1 MPILEGAWD
10 CSQCK
15 AVAIPGGLTNCPHC
29 GDPRNTLIDPEET
42 PYLPTNARVVT
53 DSDEL
58 AVANAGPEWNCG
70 GCGQANRGDA
80 TVCSNCNQPKSAD
93 DTVAGV
99 YTYVSGVE
107 ADSETLS
114 EPGAIQDDWVN
125 TVLTAADPLQEIAEG
140 PVAMPARTFAADAL
154 PDEGSDIKRIFSTD
168 DRSHRST
175 RQGTPSFAWLRSF
188 PMPTLAKAAAAVALA
203 VTVVF
208 TVLFVH
214 GEYVATYSAPLTVQ
228 NLTWERQV
236 EVEAYRTLTKED
248 WSYPSD
254 ARVLGS
260 RQAIHHYNQVLD
272 HYEKKPRQVPV
283 RVQSGSHSESYA
295 CGSRTVNRGNGYYE
309 QQTIYCSRTVPDYT
323 TTYRT
328 EYDDVPVYRQ
338 VPIYQTKY
346 TYEIDRWVTDRFEV
360 ARGESTDDGVW
371 PMWPEPKIADAKLR
385 VGNERR
391 ERYDVALADASGRQ
405 FTQQLDLATWDNL
418 SEGET
423 ITGHQTKHGNLRGV
437 DWPSE

>member
-1 MPILEGAWD
+1 MAILEGAWD
-10 CSQCK
+10 CSQCR

-29 GDPRNTLIDPEET
+29 NDPRNTIIDPEES

-53 DSDEL
+53 DSDKL
-58 AVANAGPEWNCG
+58 ADANTGPEWNCG
-70 GCGQANRGDA
+70 DCGQANRGNA
-80 TVCSNCNQPKSAD
+80 TVCSSCNQPKSAD

-107 ADSETLS
+107 ADGEALS
-114 EPGAIQDDWVN
+114 DPRAIEDDWVN

-140 PVAMPARTFAADAL
+140 PVAMPAHTFASDAL
-154 PDEGSDIKRIFSTD
+154 PDEGSDIKQLFATD
-168 DRSHRST
+168 DRSHDT
-175 RQGTPSFAWLRSF
+175 RRNTPSFARLRSF
-188 PMPTLAKAAAAVALA
+188 PMPTLAKAAAAAVLVVAA
-203 VTVVF
+203 IF
-208 TVLFVH
+208 TGFFVH
-214 GEYVATYSAPLTVQ
+214 GEFFATYSAPLTVQ

-236 EVEAYRTLTKED
+236 EVEAYRTLTEED

-272 HYEKKPRQVPV
+272 HYDKKSREVPE

-295 CGSRTVNRGNGYYE
+295 CGSRTVNRGNGYFE
-309 QQTIYCSRTVPDYT
+309 QQTTYCTRSVPDYT
-323 TTYRT
+323 TRYRT
-328 EYDDVPVYRQ
+328 EYYDEPVYRQ

-360 ARGESTDDGVW
+360 ASGESTDDGVW
-371 PMWPEPKIADAKLR
+371 PVWPEPKIADAKLR
-385 VGNERR
+385 VGDERR
-391 ERYDVALADASGRQ
+391 ERYEVALADASGRQ
-405 FTQQLDLATWDNL
+405 FTQQLDLGTWDNL

-423 ITGHQTKHGNLRGV
+423 VAGHQTKHGDLRGV